1 MIRPATHRTRF
12 LILAFVVI
20 VYFNYVISPEFGNGG
35 SSFKLNR
42 PGSSPSGLGILSSG
56 GKGREGKGEEGPRYG
71 NPIQFDF
78 KGSGRAAGD
87 SRRAHEIKETMSRT
101 FWKYRLGAWG
111 SDEIMPIS
119 GDGKTTR
126 NGWAA
131 TIVDTLT
138 TTAMMGLEE
147 EFKLELNFT
156 LGIDFSKATDLVDPF
171 ETTIRYLGA
180 LVSTVE
186 LIDNGVV
193 RRGLVSEQERNALVA
208 KAVELADKLASGF
221 DSPSGMIWPRINF
234 DTNKGCREDGREVRL
249 HNHPTI
255 GPARAGTNWLENKIL
270 SKLTGNDIYGKNAT
284 RAWKKLVWNEYIEDW
299 PGLVQSPFDIMT
311 GKSIDKDRSLGG
323 GHDSYYEYLIK
334 AQILAPKDR
343 YANVYGERWVKA
355 VESTIKHLAQWSTPG
370 RGRQRGKLFLAQW
383 KNGLLTSE
391 MGHLACFAGGNF
403 ILGGKYLGRRDFVQ
417 FGLDVVDGCHE
428 TYVSTITRIGPEL
441 FAWTPADKRIV
452 PVLQPEHEGQ
462 REQKSNAGFWVTN
475 ARYLLRPET
484 VESYFYA
491 YRATGNQM
499 YQEWAWDA
507 YKAYMKTTI
516 VEFGYASIKDV
527 TLPEGGGLTDQAES
541 FWGGMSIISLPL
553 PDISS
558 FQVPFP
564 DLPFKI
570 FFFFLHA
577 V

>member
-12 LILAFVVI
+12 VILAFVVI

-35 SSFKLNR
+35 SSFELSR
-42 PGSSPSGLGILSSG
+42 PQSSSSSSRLGIFNG
-56 GKGREGKGEEGPRYG
+56 GREGGKEKEDEESSRYG

-87 SRRAHEIKETMSRT
+87 SKRADEIKETMSRT

-119 GDGKTTR
+119 GNGKTTR

-138 TTAMMGLEE
+138 TAAMMGLEE
-147 EFKLELNFT
+147 EFKLELSFT
-156 LGIDFSKATDLVDPF
+156 LGIDFSRAEDLVDPF

-180 LVSTVE
+180 MVSTVE

-208 KAVELADKLASGF
+208 KAVELADKLAPGF
-221 DSPSGMIWPRINF
+221 DSPSGMIWPRVNF
-234 DTNKGCREDGREVRL
+234 NTDKGCREDGREVGL

-255 GPARAGTNWLENKIL
+255 GPARAGTNWLENRIL
-270 SKLTGNDIYGKNAT
+270 SKLTGNDIYGENAT
-284 RAWKKLVWNEYIEDW
+284 RAWNLLTFLSGTSKCEVLSEILPYSDDLGYRSSEDW
-299 PGLVQSPFDIMT
+299 PGLPNVLGIDI
-311 GKSIDKDRSLGG
+311 LGG
-323 GHDSYYEYLIK
+323 LLILTGVNDRYYEYLIK

-343 YANVYGERWVKA
+343 HANVYGERWVKA

-370 RGRQRGKLFLAQW
+370 KGRQRGKLFLAQW

-428 TYVSTITRIGPEL
+428 TYVSTTTRIGPER

-452 PVLQPEHEGQ
+452 PVLYPQHGGQ

-507 YKAYMKTTI
+507 YKYVIPICCVMI
-516 VEFGYASIKDV
+516 
-527 TLPEGGGLTDQAES
+527 GGAIC
-541 FWGGMSIISLPL
+541 F
-553 PDISS
+553 
-558 FQVPFP
+558 
-564 DLPFKI
+564 
-570 FFFFLHA
+570 
-577 V
+577 

>member
-20 VYFNYVISPEFGNGG
+20 VYFNYAISPEFGNGG
-35 SSFKLNR
+35 SNVEPNY
-42 PGSSPSGLGILSSG
+42 PGSSPGFGIFGGGRNG
-56 GKGREGKGEEGPRYG
+56 GKGKGGGRYG

-78 KGSGRAAGD
+78 RGSGRAAGD
-87 SRRAHEIKETMSRT
+87 SKRAREIKETMSRT

-119 GDGKTTR
+119 GNGKTTR

-138 TTAMMGLEE
+138 TTAMMGLDE

-156 LGIDFSKATDLVDPF
+156 LGTDFSRAADLVDPF

-180 LVSTVE
+180 MVSTVE

-193 RRGLVSEQERNALVA
+193 HRGLVSEQERNALVA
-208 KAVELADKLASGF
+208 KAVELADKLAPGF

-234 DTNKGCREDGREVRL
+234 NTEKGCREDGSEGGL
-249 HNHPTI
+249 HDHPTI
-255 GPARAGTNWLENKIL
+255 TPARAGTNWLENRIL

-284 RAWKKLVWNEYIEDW
+284 RAWKKLVWNEYTEDW
-299 PGLVQSPFDIMT
+299 PGLVQSPFDIIT
-311 GKSIDKDRSLGG
+311 GKSIGKDRSWDA

-334 AQILAPKDR
+334 AQILAPKDQH
-343 YANVYGERWVKA
+343 ANVYGERWVKA
-355 VESTIKHLAQWSTPG
+355 VESTIRHLAQWSTPG
-370 RGRQRGKLFLAQW
+370 KGRQRGKLFLAQW
-383 KNGLLTSE
+383 RNGLLTSD
-391 MGHLACFAGGNF
+391 MGHLTCFAGGNF
-403 ILGGKYLGRRDFVQ
+403 ILGGKYLGRKDFVQ
-417 FGLDVVDGCHE
+417 FGLDIVDGCHE
-428 TYVSTITRIGPEL
+428 TYVSTITRIGPES

-452 PVLQPEHEGQ
+452 PVLHPEHEGQ

-507 YKAYMKTTI
+507 YKYVIPICCVMTGGRSTF
-516 VEFGYASIKDV
+516 ECSIDF
-527 TLPEGGGLTDQAES
+527 LLLS
-541 FWGGMSIISLPL
+541 FFPL
-553 PDISS
+553 VYCSRSP
-558 FQVPFP
+558 
-564 DLPFKI
+564 
-570 FFFFLHA
+570 
-577 V
+577 

>member
-12 LILAFVVI
+12 LILAFIVI
-20 VYFNYVISPEFGNGG
+20 IYFNYVISPEFGNGG
-35 SSFKLNR
+35 SSFELNH
-42 PGSSPSGLGILSSG
+42 PGSSSGLGIFG
-56 GKGREGKGEEGPRYG
+56 GGRNGGRGKGGGRYG

-87 SRRAHEIKETMSRT
+87 SKRAGEIKEAMSRT

-119 GDGKTTR
+119 GNGKTTR

-156 LGIDFSKATDLVDPF
+156 LGIDFSRAADLVDPF

-180 LVSTVE
+180 MISTVE

-193 RRGLVSEQERNALVA
+193 HRGLVSEQERNALVA
-208 KAVELADKLASGF
+208 KAMELADKLAPGF

-234 DTNKGCREDGREVRL
+234 STDKGCREDGREVGL

-255 GPARAGTNWLENKIL
+255 SPARAGTNWLENRIL

-284 RAWKKLVWNEYIEDW
+284 RAWNLLTLLSGTSKFEAELEILPFSNDSGYRYKEDW
-299 PGLVQSPFDIMT
+299 PGLAQYVARFVRELPNVLGVDILGCLLMPT
-311 GKSIDKDRSLGG
+311 GVNDR
-323 GHDSYYEYLIK
+323 YYEYLIK

-343 YANVYGERWVKA
+343 HANVYGERWVKA
-355 VESTIKHLAQWSTPG
+355 VESTIQHLAQWSTPG
-370 RGRQRGKLFLAQW
+370 KGRQRGKLFLAQW

-391 MGHLACFAGGNF
+391 MGHLTCFAGGNF
-403 ILGGKYLGRRDFVQ
+403 ILGGKYLGRKDFVQ
-417 FGLDVVDGCHE
+417 FGLDIVDGCHE
-428 TYVSTITRIGPEL
+428 TYVSTITRIGPET
-441 FAWTPADKRIV
+441 FAWTPVDKRIA
-452 PVLQPEHEGQ
+452 PVLHPEHEGQ

-507 YKAYMKTTI
+507 YKYVIPICCVM
-516 VEFGYASIKDV
+516 V
-527 TLPEGGGLTDQAES
+527 GGRSTFERPIDFLLLS
-541 FWGGMSIISLPL
+541 FFPL
-553 PDISS
+553 VYCSRSPYG
-558 FQVPFP
+558 
-564 DLPFKI
+564 
-570 FFFFLHA
+570 A
-577 V
+577 VY